1 MSDHSGRVTI
11 TLNEEI
17 SNHLDLRKALVPSEL
32 IEWRGHSDTQ
42 TLVKYI
48 REWGLIETVH
58 ATSRRR
64 STSCA
69 VRPEHLSACA
79 LRSA

>member
-11 TLNEEI
+11 TLNGEI
-17 SNHLDLRKALVPSEL
+17 SDHLDLSKALVPSEL

-42 TLVKYI
+42 TLVTYI
-48 REWGLIETVH
+48 REWGLIETLH

-64 STSCA
+64 STSCTA
-69 VRPEHLSACA
+69 RPEHFSACA
-79 LRSA
+79 LRSV